1 MKTDCWGNLKWLKSL
16 CCLCVDFCM
25 TVSFWNSIGLHE
37 FRIDS
42 SRLSQLSGLC
52 KPANAL
58 VLWWNFLS
66 EELPYAL
73 VDLLAAI
80 VVALTR
86 ILILFGFRWIVFLLN
101 REYLLFIF
109 CFLKF
114 SFYWSWQCDVA
125 LFWARRGGSVNFET
139 HLDNFR

>member
-1 MKTDCWGNLKWLKSL
+1 MKTNCWGNLKWLKSL
-16 CCLCVDFCM
+16 CCCFYKD
-25 TVSFWNSIGLHE
+25 FWNSIGLHE

-42 SRLSQLSGLC
+42 SKLSQLSGLY

-101 REYLLFIF
+101 REYLFFVFLNLASTGVDNATWLFFGREEEVLLTLKLTWTIF
-109 CFLKF
+109 
-114 SFYWSWQCDVA
+114 
-125 LFWARRGGSVNFET
+125 VNLR
-139 HLDNFR
+139 HNG